1 MFVDASALV
10 AIVTAEAEAETFRD
24 RIAASSLVC
33 TSGLAVFE
41 ATNGI
46 ARIMRVDLSRAR
58 LELQLL
64 IDAFAIEIAPIT
76 PEDGE
81 AALAA
86 QARFGKGRH
95 PARLNMGDCFAYA
108 MARNRGLALLY
119 KGDDFAQTDILGAH

>member
-1 MFVDASALV
+1 MFVDASAIAAVLL
-10 AIVTAEAEAETFRD
+10 AEEEAVRFRD
-24 RIAASSLVC
+24 LIESRRSFTSAIAVYEAA
-33 TSGLAVFE
+33 LA
-41 ATNGI
+41 I
-46 ARIMRVDLSRAR
+46 ARVRVVPPEVGR
-58 LELQLL
+58 LMVVEFLAELEVETLD
-64 IDAFAIEIAPIT
+64 IGFSDA
-76 PEDGE
+76 E